1 MPFTPFYVRVILD
14 PQTVNITVDLALRT
28 CDPPLFSVFSFEC
41 LLFCGSPEVNLDK
54 RERQVARCSVF
65 QKMSL

>member
-28 CDPPLFSVFSFEC
+28 CDPASIFLSASPFVLC
-41 LLFCGSPEVNLDK
+41 LQLRVLTVLRLSGSES
-54 RERQVARCSVF
+54 R
-65 QKMSL
+65 